1 MSASLSPRLAFCLLA
16 AAAVAGLAGT
26 DLVLPA
32 VPALPGALGGS
43 AAQAQ
48 QVLAAFV
55 AGTAAGLL
63 AFGSLGARYD
73 QRRLLAGSLA
83 LYALVSAAAALAT
96 DLTTLVALRFAQ
108 GAAGSAAAVFAPG
121 FLRAIYRER
130 AVGAVG
136 LFGSIESLAPALA
149 PIAGAALVAAGGW
162 RLTFWTIA
170 GVAAALA
177 VAVALLSSR
186 LPVPEIAR
194 RPGGYARLLRDPV
207 YLRYTLNQALSLGG
221 LLTFVFGAP
230 AVLTGPLGGTIGDF
244 ILLQVTG
251 IAFFILFANLASRIA
266 ARIGTEQAILGGTLM
281 MVGGL
286 GAILAY
292 GLAGGRD
299 PLLLAL
305 LWIPVNAGIGLRGP
319 PGFVRAVIAAQGDDA
334 RGAAL
339 VIVGILLAT
348 ALGTLAAAP
357 FVTVGVNG
365 LAAVAA
371 AMVAASALA
380 LLLPR
385 LAAAD

>member
-32 VPALPGALGGS
+32 VPALPGALGGT

-55 AGTAAGLL
+55 AGTALGLL

-73 QRRLLAGSLA
+73 QRWLLAGSLA

-121 FLRAIYRER
+121 FLRAIYQER

-162 RLTFWTIA
+162 RLTFWAIA
-170 GVAAALA
+170 GVAAVLA
-177 VAVALLSSR
+177 VAVALLARR
-186 LPVPEIAR
+186 LPAPEIAR

-207 YLRYTLNQALSLGG
+207 YLRYALNQALSLGG

-266 ARIGTEQAILGGTLM
+266 GRIGTERAILAGTVLM
-281 MVGGL
+281 LGGL
-286 GAILAY
+286 GAMLAY
-292 GLAGGRD
+292 ALAGGRD

-357 FVTVGVNG
+357 FVTAGVTG

>member
-1 MSASLSPRLAFCLLA
+1 MPAQLPPRIAFLLLA

-32 VPALPGALGGS
+32 VPALPAALGGT

-48 QVLAAFV
+48 GVLAAFV
-55 AGTAAGLL
+55 AGTALGLL
-63 AFGSLGARYD
+63 AFGSLGARFD
-73 QRRLLAGSLA
+73 QRRLLALSLA
-83 LYALVSAAAALAT
+83 LYALVSAAAAQAS
-96 DLTTLVALRFAQ
+96 DLTTLVALRFLQ

-121 FLRAIYRER
+121 FLRAAYGER

-162 RLTFWTIA
+162 RLPFWTIA
-170 GVAAALA
+170 GTAAVLAAAAALLA
-177 VAVALLSSR
+177 PR
-186 LPVPEIAR
+186 LPTPETAR
-194 RPGGYARLLRDPV
+194 QAGGYLRLAGDPV
-207 YLRYTLNQALSLGG
+207 YLRYALNQALSLGG

-251 IAFFILFANLASRIA
+251 IAFFILFANLAGRIA
-266 ARIGTEQAILGGTLM
+266 VRIGTERAILGGTLM
-281 MVGGL
+281 MLGGMGAML
-286 GAILAY
+286 GYA
-292 GLAGGRD
+292 LAGGRD

-305 LWIPVNAGIGLRGP
+305 LWVPVNAGIGLRGP
-319 PGFVRAVIAAQGDDA
+319 PGFVRAVVAAHGDDA

-357 FVTVGVNG
+357 FVATG
-365 LAAVAA
+365 LTGLVAVAA
-371 AMVAASALA
+371 AMIAASALA

-385 LAAAD
+385 LAGAD